1 MSWLGTETSL
11 YFSEY
16 MSIVLFN
23 RLSIQYKAVFLIQ
36 YKFMAYLRCISKYQ
50 CSDFLFEFAERIVA
64 DETKIFGKQFELLIY
79 LYTEIYRVGL
89 L

>member
-1 MSWLGTETSL
+1 MSWSGTETSL

-36 YKFMAYLRCISKYQ
+36 YKFMAYLRYISKYQ

-64 DETKIFGKQFELLIY
+64 YETNFFGKQFELLIH
-79 LYTEIYRVGL
+79 LYTEIYGVGL

>member
-1 MSWLGTETSL
+1 
-11 YFSEY
+11 
-16 MSIVLFN
+16 
-23 RLSIQYKAVFLIQ
+23 
-36 YKFMAYLRCISKYQ
+36 MAYLRYISKYQ

-64 DETKIFGKQFELLIY
+64 DETKIFGKQFELLIH